1 VDSAA
6 ADVDFDGVTNLRPV
20 CIDPNGCGNLHVD
33 SPVDSR
39 NKLQRGSFRH
49 PVYGDTLANL
59 VGRNTYYT
67 DGFESVDL
75 GFYKSFRL
83 LRSDS
88 IMLRLDVFNVMNH
101 VTYGFP
107 STDFNATTFGRIT
120 STAYTP
126 RTMQFGLRY
135 IY

>member
-1 VDSAA
+1 M
-6 ADVDFDGVTNLRPV
+6 
-20 CIDPNGCGNLHVD
+20 D
-33 SPVDSR
+33 SPVDSK
-39 NKLQRGSFRH
+39 NKLQRSSFRH

-67 DGFESVDL
+67 DGFESIDL
-75 GFYKSFRL
+75 GFYKSFRMPM
-83 LRSDS
+83 RSDS
-88 IMLRLDVFNVMNH
+88 VMVRLDVFNVTNH

-107 STDFNATTFGRIT
+107 ISDYNVNPSTNFGRIT
-120 STAYTP
+120 GTAYTP